1 MRRKNICLSVLF
13 LLAATVGQAQTQ
25 DSSKEQIVRQAD
37 DRGMPAPADVTGNTY
52 HVTVVSSFGTTFT
65 DCFRF
70 DNPGPGMLNI
80 DQLGF
85 PVTYVHG
92 QLDAVGTRF
101 KSVSTSGQ
109 PLSIAFNGEELT
121 ALTLLN
127 GEAVNEFGDSFVFSG
142 PQELPCVPG
151 PGGAKSPYVR

>member
-1 MRRKNICLSVLF
+1 MATTDMKRKNIWLSVLF
-13 LLAATVGQAQTQ
+13 LLAAT
-25 DSSKEQIVRQAD
+25 
-37 DRGMPAPADVTGNTY
+37 PALADVTGNTY

-80 DQLGF
+80 DLLGF
-85 PVTYVHG
+85 PITYVHG

-101 KSVSTSGQ
+101 KSVSRSGQ

-127 GEAVNEFGDSFVFSG
+127 GEAVSESGDSFVFSG
-142 PQELPCVPG
+142 AQELPCVPASG
-151 PGGAKSPYVR
+151 EKSPYAR

>member
-1 MRRKNICLSVLF
+1 MATTDMKRKNIWLSLLF
-13 LLAATVGQAQTQ
+13 FLAATPAQ
-25 DSSKEQIVRQAD
+25 
-37 DRGMPAPADVTGNTY
+37 ADVTGNTY

-109 PLSIAFNGEELT
+109 PLSIAFNGEELSG
-121 ALTLLN
+121 LTLLN
-127 GEAVNEFGDSFVFSG
+127 GEAVSEAGNSFVFSG
-142 PQELPCVPG
+142 QLDMACVPAS
-151 PGGAKSPYVR
+151 GAKSPYVR

>member
-1 MRRKNICLSVLF
+1 MATTDMKSKNIWLGVLF
-13 LLAATVGQAQTQ
+13 FLAAT
-25 DSSKEQIVRQAD
+25 
-37 DRGMPAPADVTGNTY
+37 PARADVTGNTY
-52 HVTVVSSFGTTFT
+52 HVTVVSSFGTMFT

-80 DQLGF
+80 DGLGF
-85 PVTYVHG
+85 PITYVHG

-142 PQELPCVPG
+142 PLDPACVPA
-151 PGGAKSPYVR
+151 GGAKSPYLR